1 MPSST
6 SFRRVR
12 LPACFVGALLLARL
26 FPLPPLSDPTGAAL
40 PGGLQLSAPAF
51 YVLLAPL
58 FSLWDGI
65 SMLSMSRLKGFLAGT
80 VILYAG
86 WRIGVAL
93 LGRARGGVA
102 GPSGR
107 AVLMHELKV
116 LVGSLAGFLAF
127 LLAGALWHRPMLA
140 LTDTAPDDVIVDLHS
155 HTNVSHDV
163 KGTLMRGFDA
173 EANRRWHAR
182 SGFDA
187 VFITDHNTTAGW
199 RALRDDSALPAV
211 CPGIEVSAW
220 QAHIV
225 LLGDTLEVDRSL
237 YDRSLDGLLRLLAE
251 SRTRYGALAVASLP
265 EYERSHWNRLDTLV
279 QAGLAGF
286 EIANA
291 APKANELTRVRR
303 DSVIALARHR
313 DLFLAGVSD
322 SHGWGATSMAWS
334 LVRVAGWRERMQVET
349 PRSSRPLCEGILR
362 ALGNG
367 GFGAVRVVER
377 QRLRPDAAWPSWLT
391 PEGVIW
397 VTWRS
402 MPWLVALGWF
412 GWLACWAGLRLR
424 GAPQRPTP

>member
-1 MPSST
+1 MPSFASL
-6 SFRRVR
+6 RRIR
-12 LPACFVGALLLARL
+12 LPACVLGVLLLARL
-26 FPLPPLSDPTGAAL
+26 FPLAPLSDPTGAAL
-40 PGGLQLSAPAF
+40 PTGLQLSAPPF

-58 FSLWDGI
+58 FSLWDAI
-65 SMLSMSRLKGFLAGT
+65 SMLSMSRLKGFLIGT
-80 VILYAG
+80 VLLYAG
-86 WRIGVAL
+86 WRIGAAL
-93 LGRARGGVA
+93 LRRARGAAA
-102 GPSGR
+102 GGPGR
-107 AVLMHELKV
+107 GALMQELRVLA
-116 LVGSLAGFLAF
+116 GSLAGFLAF
-127 LLAGALWHRPMLA
+127 LAAGGLWHRPMLA
-140 LTDTAPDDVIVDLHS
+140 LTGAAPDEVIVDLHS

-163 KGTLMRGFDA
+163 RGTLMRGFDA

-199 RALRDDSALPAV
+199 RALRDDSRLPAV

-225 LLGDTLEVDRSL
+225 LLGDTLEVDRSR

-251 SRTRYGALAVASLP
+251 SRPRYGALAVASLP

-303 DSVIALARHR
+303 DSVVALSRHYN
-313 DLFLAGVSD
+313 LFLAGVSD
-322 SHGWGATSMAWS
+322 SHGWGATSMVWS
-334 LVRVAGWRERMQVET
+334 LVRVPGWRERMQEET

-362 ALGNG
+362 ALGDG

-377 QRLRPDAAWPSWLT
+377 QRLRPDSAWPAWLT

-397 VTWRS
+397 ETWRNMS
-402 MPWLVALGWF
+402 WLVALGWF
-412 GWLACWAGLRLR
+412 GWIACWAGLRLR
-424 GAPQRPTP
+424 GLPERPTP